1 MQENIAS
8 IPNLLKLL
16 NFVYTNWNSDTQ
28 TAMLTDR
35 PDNLAVHVLVQ
46 SKNKVQQAK
55 VLIIGSCSEG
65 GSKSVSSYVCGW
77 VGGEVH
83 V

>member
-1 MQENIAS
+1 
-8 IPNLLKLL
+8 
-16 NFVYTNWNSDTQ
+16 
-28 TAMLTDR
+28 MLTGR
-35 PDNLAVHVLVQ
+35 PDTLAVHVLVQ